1 MLIAEPQAKAS
12 QKTVLAF
19 CNHFARLKAQHHTF
33 KVLFDDVRLRALME
47 NTAREFF
54 FELNILMQEHL
65 LLECMKL
72 MDPAESR
79 VKNEYRENFT
89 IFNLDETINWSS
101 ETKQTL
107 RDLLE
112 EIKPFQAYLKP
123 ARNMMLAHYDKEM
136 MMTDARLGAFPA
148 GEDDKFMR
156 ILEKV
161 CNLIHAECFGT
172 IFGDIGVTVAG
183 DVYDFRKMIAKASV
197 YDDLFESSTGEK
209 RVNLYDRLNLK
220 LSSTD
225 E

>member
-1 MLIAEPQAKAS
+1 MTIAEPNTKES
-12 QKTVLAF
+12 QQTVLKF
-19 CNHFARLKAQHHTF
+19 CNHFARLKARHHTF
-33 KVLFDDVRLRALME
+33 KVLFDDVRVRSLME

-54 FELNILMQEHL
+54 LELNILMQEHL

-79 VKNEYRENFT
+79 VKKEYRENFT
-89 IFNLDETINWSS
+89 IYNLYETINWSS
-101 ETKQTL
+101 ETKKTL

-123 ARNMMLAHYDKEM
+123 ARNMMLAHDDKEM
-136 MMTDARLGAFPA
+136 VIADARLGAFPA

-161 CNLIHAECFGT
+161 CNLIHSECFGT

-183 DVYDFRKMIAKASV
+183 DVYDFRKMIAKACV
-197 YDDLFESSTGEK
+197 YDDLLESSTGEQ
-209 RVNLYDRLNLK
+209 RMSLNNRLNLK
-220 LSSTD
+220 LTSAD

>member
-1 MLIAEPQAKAS
+1 
-12 QKTVLAF
+12 
-19 CNHFARLKAQHHTF
+19 
-33 KVLFDDVRLRALME
+33 
-47 NTAREFF
+47 
-54 FELNILMQEHL
+54 
-65 LLECMKL
+65 MKL